1 MIKQWF
7 IEAIMLYM
15 VLLFSAEAVRIM
27 FNG

>member
-7 IEAIMLYM
+7 LEAIMLYL
-15 VLLFSAEAVRIM
+15 VLLASTEAMRIM